1 MTHAFLC
8 LKAHGRDKREGSR
21 VSDEREKTMPQANQ
35 SQNVVTITQFNVEP
49 PKEILKAWDNVY
61 AKLRDEFG
69 EGVYRSWLKPM
80 QLQAF
85 YEGTMEIAVPT
96 RFMRD
101 WIQNHYLDTLLS
113 LLHEQ
118 SEAIS
123 RLQFVVT
130 VQNQVQAGDESL
142 FNQTDKDKVTPL
154 PTATKTVPAEGDD
167 SLSSPLDPRFT
178 FETFVVGEPN
188 AFAHAACR
196 RVIEADGM
204 PFNPLYIY
212 GSVGLGKTHLMHAMA
227 KALREKNKGEI
238 VYLSAEKFMYQFV
251 KALRANDSM
260 SFKEKLRGV
269 DILMIDDIQ
278 FIAGKASTQEEFF
291 HTFNALVDNGKQIII
306 AGDRAPM
313 DLEGLDERLKS
324 RMGWGLVADIRP
336 STLELRL
343 NIVKHKAGLM
353 GLDLPDDVAVFLANK
368 ITSNIRE
375 LEGALNRLAVQ
386 ADMNG
391 RTTTLDAAMDIL
403 SDVLRSY
410 ERRITIDEIQRKVAE
425 HYTLRLSD
433 MHSSRR
439 SRNVARP
446 RQIAM
451 YLCKKLTPRSL
462 PEIGRKFGGRDH
474 TTVMH
479 AIRKIE
485 EMSDADIAFADEVKL
500 ITRKLKG

>member
-1 MTHAFLC
+1 MLEKGTINMT
-8 LKAHGRDKREGSR
+8 
-21 VSDEREKTMPQANQ
+21 Q
-35 SQNVVTITQFNVEP
+35 SNVVTINQFSAEP
-49 PKEILKAWDNVY
+49 PKTILEAWGAVY
-61 AKLRDEFG
+61 GSMRDEFG

-80 QLQAF
+80 QLQAY
-85 YEGTMEIAVPT
+85 YEGTMEISVPT

-101 WIQNHYLDTLLS
+101 WIQSHYHERILNLLKQQDNS
-113 LLHEQ
+113 
-118 SEAIS
+118 IS

-130 VQNQVQAGDESL
+130 VQSQIQPDCDTLSTPQKTASQGATKPVTKMGDE
-142 FNQTDKDKVTPL
+142 PL
-154 PTATKTVPAEGDD
+154 SA
-167 SLSSPLDPRFT
+167 PLDPRFT

-196 RVIEADGM
+196 RVIEAEGM

-227 KALREKNKGEI
+227 KSLREKGKGEI

-278 FIAGKASTQEEFF
+278 FIAGKESTQEEFF

-343 NIVKHKAGLM
+343 NIVNQKANLM
-353 GLDLPDDVAVFLANK
+353 GLTLPEDVAVFLANK

-386 ADMNG
+386 ADMSG
-391 RTTTLDAAMDIL
+391 QTTTLETATDIL

-425 HYTLRLSD
+425 HYTLRLQD

-479 AIRKIE
+479 AVRKIE
-485 EMSDADIAFADEVKL
+485 EMIGEDIAFADEIKL
-500 ITRKLKG
+500 LTRKLKG

>member
-1 MTHAFLC
+1 MTVMVNLKGSGATQSHAVNDDFT
-8 LKAHGRDKREGSR
+8 A
-21 VSDEREKTMPQANQ
+21 
-35 SQNVVTITQFNVEP
+35 EP
-49 PKEILKAWDNVY
+49 PTIILRAWDDVY
-61 AKLRDEFG
+61 AKMRDHFG
-69 EGVYRSWLKPM
+69 EAIFRSWLKPM
-80 QLQAF
+80 ALQAY
-85 YEGTMEIAVPT
+85 YEGTLEISVPT

-101 WIQNHYLDTLLS
+101 WIQEHYAMQILDLCKGA
-113 LLHEQ
+113 Q
-118 SEAIS
+118 ADIQ
-123 RLQFVVT
+123 RVQFVVA
-130 VQNQVQAGDESL
+130 VQSQIQVVEPIEKTITAPTQKITQSATEEESL
-142 FNQTDKDKVTPL
+142 S
-154 PTATKTVPAEGDD
+154 A
-167 SLSSPLDPRFT
+167 PLDARFT
-178 FETFVVGEPN
+178 FDTFVVGEPN

-196 RVIEADGM
+196 RVIEAEGM

-212 GSVGLGKTHLMHAMA
+212 GGVGLGKTHLMHAMA
-227 KALREKNKGEI
+227 RALREKGKGEI

-260 SFKEKLRGV
+260 AFKEKLRNV
-269 DILMIDDIQ
+269 DVLMIDDIQ
-278 FIAGKASTQEEFF
+278 FIAGKESTQEEFF
-291 HTFNALVDNGKQIII
+291 HTFNALVDNGKLIII

-313 DLEGLDERLKS
+313 DLEGLDERLRS

-336 STLELRL
+336 STLDLRL

-353 GLDLPDDVAVFLANK
+353 NLALPDDVAIFLANK

-386 ADMNG
+386 SDMSG
-391 RTTTLDAAMDIL
+391 KPTTLEIATDIL

-425 HYTLRLSD
+425 HFTLRLDD
-433 MHSSRR
+433 MFSARR

-446 RQIAM
+446 RQVAM

-479 AIRKIE
+479 AVRKIE
-485 EMSDADIAFADEVKL
+485 ELVGGDIAFADEVKTL
-500 ITRKLKG
+500 ARKLKG

>member
-1 MTHAFLC
+1 MNT
-8 LKAHGRDKREGSR
+8 EGGN
-21 VSDEREKTMPQANQ
+21 DMP
-35 SQNVVTITQFNVEP
+35 SSNVVAMKQFNVEP
-49 PKEILKAWDNVY
+49 SADIMGAWQSVY
-61 AKLRDEFG
+61 DKMRDEFG

-80 QLQAF
+80 QLQAY
-85 YEGTMEIAVPT
+85 YEGTMEISVPT

-101 WIQNHYLDTLLS
+101 WIQNHYLDQILRMLKT
-113 LLHEQ
+113 ENA
-118 SEAIS
+118 EIA
-123 RLQFVVT
+123 RLQFVVS
-130 VQNQVQAGDESL
+130 VQNQIQTPETDHLSAKTKPITAAAKSSSKVDEE
-142 FNQTDKDKVTPL
+142 PL
-154 PTATKTVPAEGDD
+154 SA
-167 SLSSPLDPRFT
+167 PLDPRFT
-178 FETFVVGEPN
+178 FDTFVVGEPN

-196 RVIEADGM
+196 RVIEAEGM

-227 KALREKNKGEI
+227 RALREKGKGEV

-260 SFKEKLRGV
+260 SFKEKLRNV

-278 FIAGKASTQEEFF
+278 FIAGKESTQEEFF

-336 STLELRL
+336 STLDLRL
-343 NIVKHKAGLM
+343 NIVNHKADMM
-353 GLDLPDDVAVFLANK
+353 GLELPEDVSVFLANK

-386 ADMNG
+386 SDMSG
-391 RTTTLDAAMDIL
+391 KTTTLDAATDIL

-433 MHSSRR
+433 MHSARR

-479 AIRKIE
+479 AVRKIE
-485 EMSDADIAFADEVKL
+485 EMVGEDISFADEVKL

>member
-1 MTHAFLC
+1 MTN
-8 LKAHGRDKREGSR
+8 KGGETMGSSNGA
-21 VSDEREKTMPQANQ
+21 VM
-35 SQNVVTITQFNVEP
+35 TQFSVEP
-49 PKEILKAWDNVY
+49 TQDILMAWDTVY
-61 AKLRDEFG
+61 ASMREEFG

-80 QLQAF
+80 QLQAY
-85 YEGTMEIAVPT
+85 YEGTMEVAVPT

-101 WIQNHYLDTLLS
+101 WIQGHYSDQILALC
-113 LLHEQ
+113 Q
-118 SEAIS
+118 KQNANIK
-123 RLQFVVT
+123 RLQFVVA
-130 VQNQVQAGDESL
+130 VHSQVQSSDDDNGAASVDRL
-142 FNQTDKDKVTPL
+142 AMNANQNIKDTQAKVQP
-154 PTATKTVPAEGDD
+154 VD
-167 SLSSPLDPRFT
+167 LSAPLDPRFT
-178 FETFVVGEPN
+178 FDTFVVGEPN

-196 RVIEADGM
+196 RVIEAEGM

-227 KALREKNKGEI
+227 RAMRDKQKGEV
-238 VYLSAEKFMYQFV
+238 VYLSAEKFMYEFV
-251 KALRANDSM
+251 KALRSNDSM
-260 SFKEKLRGV
+260 SFKDKLRGV
-269 DILMIDDIQ
+269 DVLMIDDIQ
-278 FIAGKASTQEEFF
+278 FIAGKESTQEEFF

-343 NIVKHKAGLM
+343 NIVKHKATLM
-353 GLDLPDDVAVFLANK
+353 NLELTDDVAVFLANK

-386 ADMNG
+386 ADMTG
-391 RTTTLDAAMDIL
+391 EATTLDTATDIL

-425 HYTLRLSD
+425 HYTLRLQD
-433 MHSSRR
+433 MHSARR

-446 RQIAM
+446 RQVAM

-479 AIRKIE
+479 AVRKIE
-485 EMSDADIAFADEVKL
+485 ELVGEDIAFADEVKV

>member
-1 MTHAFLC
+1 MTYAGTRAADLTQAASSQDFT
-8 LKAHGRDKREGSR
+8 A
-21 VSDEREKTMPQANQ
+21 TPPQKIVDVWA
-35 SQNVVTITQFNVEP
+35 I
-49 PKEILKAWDNVY
+49 VY
-61 AKLRDEFG
+61 DSMRDEFG
-69 EGVYRSWLKPM
+69 EAIYRSWLKPM
-80 QLQAF
+80 QLQAY
-85 YEGTMEIAVPT
+85 YEGTMEISVPT

-101 WIQNHYLDTLLS
+101 WIHDNYASQILS
-113 LLHEQ
+113 LCQKQDQE
-118 SEAIS
+118 IS
-123 RLQFVVT
+123 RIQFVVA
-130 VQNQVQAGDESL
+130 VQVSGQSAPSIKAAEAPK
-142 FNQTDKDKVTPL
+142 TDADK
-154 PTATKTVPAEGDD
+154 ADD
-167 SLSSPLDPRFT
+167 VDTLSSPLDARFT
-178 FETFVVGEPN
+178 FDTFVIGEPN

-196 RVIEADGM
+196 RVIEAEGM

-227 KALREKNKGEI
+227 RSLRKKEKGNI
-238 VYLSAEKFMYQFV
+238 IYLSAEKFMYEFV

-260 SFKEKLRGV
+260 AFKDKLRNV
-269 DILMIDDIQ
+269 DVLMIDDIQ
-278 FIAGKASTQEEFF
+278 FIAGKESTQEEFF

-313 DLEGLDERLKS
+313 DLEGLDERLRS

-343 NIVKHKAGLM
+343 NIVKHKAAMMNLT
-353 GLDLPDDVAVFLANK
+353 LPEDVAVFLANK

-386 ADMNG
+386 ADMAG
-391 RTTTLDAAMDIL
+391 KSETTLEAATDIL

-425 HYTLRLSD
+425 HYTLRLDD
-433 MHSSRR
+433 MFSARR

-446 RQIAM
+446 RQVAM

-479 AIRKIE
+479 AVRKVE
-485 EMSDADIAFADEVKL
+485 ELVGGDIAFADEVKIL
-500 ITRKLKG
+500 TRKLKG

>member
-1 MTHAFLC
+1 MT
-8 LKAHGRDKREGSR
+8 
-21 VSDEREKTMPQANQ
+21 
-35 SQNVVTITQFNVEP
+35 
-49 PKEILKAWDNVY
+49 Y
-61 AKLRDEFG
+61 AAMRSEFG
-69 EGVYRSWLKPM
+69 EAVFRSWLKPM
-80 QLQAF
+80 QLQA
-85 YEGTMEIAVPT
+85 YYQGTMEIAVPT

-101 WIQNHYLDTLLS
+101 WIQTHYQDQILKLCQKQDAS
-113 LLHEQ
+113 IE
-118 SEAIS
+118 
-123 RLQFVVT
+123 RLQFVV
-130 VQNQVQAGDESL
+130 QVQSQIQATETETKAQVDE
-142 FNQTDKDKVTPL
+142 
-154 PTATKTVPAEGDD
+154 TKTRANQNSSEKVESDED
-167 SLSSPLDPRFT
+167 TLSAPLDPRFT
-178 FETFVVGEPN
+178 FESFVVGEPN

-196 RVIEADGM
+196 RVIEAEGM

-212 GSVGLGKTHLMHAMA
+212 GSVGLGKTHLMHAVA
-227 KALREKNKGEI
+227 RSLREKGKGKV

-251 KALRANDSM
+251 RALRDNNSM
-260 SFKEKLRGV
+260 AFKEQLRNV
-269 DILMIDDIQ
+269 DVFMIDDIQ
-278 FIAGKASTQEEFF
+278 FIAGKDSTQEEFF

-313 DLEGLDERLKS
+313 DLEGLDERLRS

-336 STLELRL
+336 STLDLRL
-343 NIVKHKAGLM
+343 NIVKSKADMM
-353 GLDLPDDVAVFLANK
+353 GLPLPQDVAIFLANT

-386 ADMNG
+386 ADMSG
-391 RTTTLDAAMDIL
+391 SVTTLEAAQDIL

-425 HYTLRLSD
+425 HFSLRLQD

-446 RQIAM
+446 RQVAM

-479 AIRKIE
+479 AVRKVDELIK
-485 EMSDADIAFADEVKL
+485 DDIAFADEIKTL
-500 ITRKLKG
+500 TRKLKG

>member
-1 MTHAFLC
+1 MGA
-8 LKAHGRDKREGSR
+8 S
-21 VSDEREKTMPQANQ
+21 
-35 SQNVVTITQFNVEP
+35 NVVAIEEFSVEP
-49 PKEILKAWDNVY
+49 TQNILDAWSVTHTAMRN
-61 AKLRDEFG
+61 EFG
-69 EGVYRSWLKPM
+69 EAVFRSWLKPM
-80 QLQAF
+80 ALQA
-85 YEGTMEIAVPT
+85 YYQGTMEISVPT

-101 WIQNHYLDTLLS
+101 WIQTHYQDQILKLCQKQDS
-113 LLHEQ
+113 SIER
-118 SEAIS
+118 I
-123 RLQFVVT
+123 QFVV
-130 VQNQVQAGDESL
+130 QVQSQIQKTE
-142 FNQTDKDKVTPL
+142 DKD
-154 PTATKTVPAEGDD
+154 TAQESSAQKTRANQNASTQTEQKET
-167 SLSSPLDPRFT
+167 LSAPLDPRFT
-178 FETFVVGEPN
+178 FESFVVGEPN

-196 RVIEADGM
+196 RVIEAEDM

-212 GSVGLGKTHLMHAMA
+212 GSVGLGKTHLMHAVA
-227 KALREKNKGEI
+227 RALREKGKGEV

-251 KALRANDSM
+251 RALRDNNSM
-260 SFKEKLRGV
+260 AFKEQLRNV
-269 DILMIDDIQ
+269 DVFMIDDIQ
-278 FIAGKASTQEEFF
+278 FIAGKDSTQEEFF

-313 DLEGLDERLKS
+313 DLEGLDERLRS

-336 STLELRL
+336 STLDLRL
-343 NIVKHKAGLM
+343 NIVKSKADMM
-353 GLDLPDDVAVFLANK
+353 GLPLPQDVAIFLANK

-386 ADMNG
+386 ADMSG
-391 RTTTLDAAMDIL
+391 TVTTLEAAQDIL

-425 HYTLRLSD
+425 HFSLRLQD

-446 RQIAM
+446 RQVAM

-479 AIRKIE
+479 AVRKIDE
-485 EMSDADIAFADEVKL
+485 LINDDISFADEVKT

>member
-1 MTHAFLC
+1 MNM
-8 LKAHGRDKREGSR
+8 EGK
-21 VSDEREKTMPQANQ
+21 SDVK
-35 SQNVVTITQFNVEP
+35 SSNVVAMDQFTVEP
-49 PKEILKAWDNVY
+49 TSEILDVWSCVY
-61 AKLRDEFG
+61 NSLKDEFG

-80 QLQAF
+80 QLQAY
-85 YEGTMEIAVPT
+85 YEGTLEISVPT

-101 WIQNHYLDTLLS
+101 WIQGHYADSILKLCIARHAD
-113 LLHEQ
+113 
-118 SEAIS
+118 IK
-123 RLQFVVT
+123 RLQFVVA
-130 VQNQVQAGDESL
+130 VQGQSQSEDSGSASTIIAKVQSNQNNKNSSDEIVESL
-142 FNQTDKDKVTPL
+142 S
-154 PTATKTVPAEGDD
+154 A
-167 SLSSPLDPRFT
+167 PLDSRFT
-178 FETFVVGEPN
+178 FDTFVVGEPN

-196 RVIEADGM
+196 RVIEAEGM

-212 GSVGLGKTHLMHAMA
+212 GAVGLGKTHLMHAMA
-227 KALREKNKGEI
+227 RALREKQKGEV
-238 VYLSAEKFMYQFV
+238 VYLSAEKFMYEFV

-260 SFKEKLRGV
+260 SFKDKLRNV
-269 DILMIDDIQ
+269 DVLMIDDIQ
-278 FIAGKASTQEEFF
+278 FIAGKESTQEEFF

-313 DLEGLDERLKS
+313 DLEGLDERLRS

-336 STLELRL
+336 STLDLRL
-343 NIVKHKAGLM
+343 NIVRHKAEM
-353 GLDLPDDVAVFLANK
+353 MNLDLPDDVAVFLANK

-386 ADMNG
+386 SDMSG
-391 RTTTLDAAMDIL
+391 ESTSLDSATDIL

-425 HYTLRLSD
+425 HYTLRLTD
-433 MHSSRR
+433 MHSARR

-446 RQIAM
+446 RQVAM

-479 AIRKIE
+479 AVRKIE
-485 EMSDADIAFADEVKL
+485 ELVDGDIAFADEVKAL
-500 ITRKLKG
+500 TSKLKG

>member
-1 MTHAFLC
+1 M
-8 LKAHGRDKREGSR
+8 GS
-21 VSDEREKTMPQANQ
+21 S
-35 SQNVVTITQFNVEP
+35 NVVAIEQFSVEP
-49 PKEILKAWDNVY
+49 TNEILQAWDAVY
-61 AKLRDEFG
+61 KSMRDEFG

-80 QLQAF
+80 ELQAY
-85 YEGTMEIAVPT
+85 YEGTMEISVPT

-101 WIQNHYLDTLLS
+101 WIQEHYS
-113 LLHEQ
+113 EQ
-118 SEAIS
+118 ILKLCQKQHTEIA
-123 RLQFVVT
+123 RLQFVVA
-130 VQNQVQAGDESL
+130 VQNQIQAGEVDNTPSTPQS
-142 FNQTDKDKVTPL
+142 NQNLKTPVT
-154 PTATKTVPAEGDD
+154 ADD
-167 SLSSPLDPRFT
+167 QEDLSAPLDPRFT
-178 FETFVVGEPN
+178 FDTFVVGEPN

-196 RVIEADGM
+196 RVIEAEGT

-227 KALREKNKGEI
+227 RALREKGKGEI
-238 VYLSAEKFMYQFV
+238 VYLSAEKFMYEFV
-251 KALRANDSM
+251 KALRSNDSM
-260 SFKEKLRGV
+260 SFKEKLRNV
-269 DILMIDDIQ
+269 DVLMIDDIQ
-278 FIAGKASTQEEFF
+278 FIAGKESTQEEFF
-291 HTFNALVDNGKQIII
+291 HTFNALVDNGKLIII

-313 DLEGLDERLKS
+313 DLEGLDERLRS

-343 NIVKHKAGLM
+343 NIVKHKAAMMNLE
-353 GLDLPDDVAVFLANK
+353 LTDDVAVFLANK

-386 ADMNG
+386 ADMSG
-391 RTTTLDAAMDIL
+391 EATTLDAATDIL

-425 HYTLRLSD
+425 HFTLRLDD
-433 MHSSRR
+433 MYSARR

-446 RQIAM
+446 RQVAM

-479 AIRKIE
+479 AVRKVE
-485 EMSDADIAFADEVKL
+485 ELVSEDIAFADEVKVL
-500 ITRKLKG
+500 TRKLKG

>member
-1 MTHAFLC
+1 MT
-8 LKAHGRDKREGSR
+8 KEGN
-21 VSDEREKTMPQANQ
+21 NQ
-35 SQNVVTITQFNVEP
+35 MGSSNVVAMEQFSVEP
-49 PKEILKAWDNVY
+49 TSEILTAWDVVY
-61 AKLRDEFG
+61 KSMRDEFG

-80 QLQAF
+80 ELQAY
-85 YEGTMEIAVPT
+85 YEGTLEISVPT

-101 WIQNHYLDTLLS
+101 WIQEHYSGQILS
-113 LLHEQ
+113 LCQ
-118 SEAIS
+118 KQASDVA
-123 RLQFVVT
+123 RLQFVVSS
-130 VQNQVQAGDESL
+130 QNQVQIEESKAAEKIQS
-142 FNQTDKDKVTPL
+142 NQNLKA
-154 PTATKTVPAEGDD
+154 PTADLDD
-167 SLSSPLDPRFT
+167 DLSSPLDPRFT
-178 FETFVVGEPN
+178 FDTFVVGEPN

-196 RVIEADGM
+196 RVIEADGT

-238 VYLSAEKFMYQFV
+238 VYLSAEKFMYEFV
-251 KALRANDSM
+251 RALRSNDSM
-260 SFKEKLRGV
+260 AFKEKLRRV
-269 DILMIDDIQ
+269 DVLMIDDIQ
-278 FIAGKASTQEEFF
+278 FIAGKESTQEEFF
-291 HTFNALVDNGKQIII
+291 HTFNALVDNGKLIII

-313 DLEGLDERLKS
+313 DLEGLDERLRS

-343 NIVKHKAGLM
+343 NIVKHKASLM
-353 GLDLPDDVAVFLANK
+353 NLELTDDVAVFLANK

-386 ADMNG
+386 ADMSG
-391 RTTTLDAAMDIL
+391 VATTLDAATDIL

-425 HYTLRLSD
+425 HYTLRLDD
-433 MHSSRR
+433 MFSARR

-446 RQIAM
+446 RQVAM

-479 AIRKIE
+479 AVRKVDQLVSE
-485 EMSDADIAFADEVKL
+485 DIAFADEVKIL
-500 ITRKLKG
+500 TRKLKG

>member
-1 MTHAFLC
+1 MNNNQGNTNMPSSNIVAMKPLSVEPTEAI
-8 LKAHGRDKREGSR
+8 KTVWEKVYGDM
-21 VSDEREKTMPQANQ
+21 REK
-35 SQNVVTITQFNVEP
+35 
-49 PKEILKAWDNVY
+49 
-61 AKLRDEFG
+61 FG

-80 QLQAF
+80 QLQAY
-85 YEGTMEIAVPT
+85 YEGTLEISVPT

-101 WIQNHYLDTLLS
+101 WIQGHYADQILDMVKAGTS
-113 LLHEQ
+113 DVR
-118 SEAIS
+118 

-130 VQNQVQAGDESL
+130 VQNQIQAGEDDASSL
-142 FNQTDKDKVTPL
+142 QQGASSVSPSSTQDKQTEEEP
-154 PTATKTVPAEGDD
+154 
-167 SLSSPLDPRFT
+167 LSSPLDPRFT
-178 FETFVVGEPN
+178 FDTFVVGEPN

-227 KALREKNKGEI
+227 KALKEKGKGEV
-238 VYLSAEKFMYQFV
+238 VYLSAEKFMYEFV
-251 KALRANDSM
+251 KALRAKDSM
-260 SFKEKLRGV
+260 AFKDRLRNV
-269 DILMIDDIQ
+269 DVLMIDDIQ
-278 FIAGKASTQEEFF
+278 FIAGKESTQEEFF
-291 HTFNALVDNGKQIII
+291 HTFNALVDNGKLIII

-336 STLELRL
+336 STLDLRL
-343 NIVKHKAGLM
+343 NIVKHKAQM
-353 GLDLPDDVAVFLANK
+353 MNLDLPEDVAVFLANK

-386 ADMNG
+386 ADMSG
-391 RTTTLDAAMDIL
+391 RPTTLEAATDIL

-425 HYTLRLSD
+425 HYMLRLED
-433 MHSSRR
+433 MHSARR

-451 YLCKKLTPRSL
+451 YLCKKMTPRSL

-479 AIRKIE
+479 AVRKIE
-485 EMSDADIAFADEVKL
+485 EMMGDDIAFSDEVNI